1 MHVIHSESIKGVGL
15 VSGGPYGQD
24 LYKLEETKNS
34 WKTMIGEAEKAG
46 LIDSTSN
53 LKDAPAMVFYGT
65 NDKVVDPE
73 TTKLQ
78 ADIYKKYG
86 ANV

>member
-1 MHVIHSESIKGVGL
+1 
-15 VSGGPYGQD
+15 
-24 LYKLEETKNS
+24 
-34 WKTMIGEAEKAG
+34 MIGEAEKAG
-46 LIDSTSN
+46 LIDPTSN

-78 ADIYKKYG
+78 ADIYNKYG
-86 ANV
+86 ANVSVTESTYAHVWPIDREPTDAYPKVSCED